1 MNKTLI
7 FSKFDTKQI
16 ILLFVVIFGPVA
28 VLAGI
33 RIDSRIFVMLGI
45 VFFGL
50 IYLCKN
56 NQKIIIPFIK
66 IQVVFISSL
75 GLLFLYVSLQA
86 IYLEESYYFW
96 LVVRMFFLYIF
107 IIVLISLIKDNK
119 KFIDRY
125 YDYIFYI
132 TFVNAIVI
140 ILMAHIEPLRTF
152 IQSFQYQTALLAVSG
167 NIRMQGLNGMEGA
180 TLSVMMFFGAI
191 SYYYMTKQGFK
202 EKVFMGVI
210 IYSMIYIGRTGFLFI
225 LLYFIFKALKDYYKK
240 YRIISVWVVPIVGLI
255 VYFIVRIFLDNLYL
269 FPIEYQNTFRFL
281 SSIGTTETGLPYT
294 IDLLLRDICFP
305 DYFKHN
311 IWFGTFK
318 HSSLPESGY
327 FSDLGYIKMIF
338 TIGYIGLF
346 LYILIYAVFLYF
358 ALYLRPFEKTFSYI
372 ISLVLFLLLFHFKAN
387 ALVMTA
393 MYFLM
398 LLSFN
403 ISLLRLKNNRV
414 INE

>member
-1 MNKTLI
+1 MNKALT

-16 ILLFVVIFGPVA
+16 VFLFIIIFGPVA

-50 IYLCKN
+50 IYFYKN

-66 IQVVFISSL
+66 IQSVFIISL
-75 GLLFLYVSLQA
+75 GILFLYISLQA
-86 IYLEESYYFW
+86 IYLEENYYFW
-96 LVVRMFFLYIF
+96 LVVRIFFIYIF
-107 IIVLISLIKDNK
+107 TIILISLIKNNQ

-132 TFVNAIVI
+132 TFINAIII
-140 ILMAHIEPLRTF
+140 ILMAHVAPLRNF
-152 IQSFQYQTALLAVSG
+152 IQSFQYQTALLAISG

-202 EKVFMGVI
+202 EKI
-210 IYSMIYIGRTGFLFI
+210 YLILISYSMIYIGRTGLLFI
-225 LLYFIFKALKDYYKK
+225 LIYFIFKALKYYYKK
-240 YRIISVWVVPIVGLI
+240 YGIISVGVVPMVGFV
-255 VYFIVRIFLDNLYL
+255 VYFIASIFLDNLYL
-269 FPIEYQNTFRFL
+269 FPIEYQHTFRFL

-294 IDLLLRDICFP
+294 IDLLLRDISFP

-318 HSSLPESGY
+318 HSLLPESGY

-346 LYILIYAVFLYF
+346 LYMLIYIVFLYF
-358 ALYLRPFEKTFSYI
+358 AFYLRPFEKTFSYI

-393 MYFLM
+393 MYFLIF
-398 LLSFN
+398 LSFN
-403 ISLLRLKNNRV
+403 ISLLRLKSSRA